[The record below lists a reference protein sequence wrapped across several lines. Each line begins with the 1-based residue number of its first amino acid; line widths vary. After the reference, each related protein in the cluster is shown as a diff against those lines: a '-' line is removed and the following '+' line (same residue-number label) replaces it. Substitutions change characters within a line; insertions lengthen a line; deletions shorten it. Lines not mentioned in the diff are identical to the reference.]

1 MIVLEQE
8 DEGCKVRERENTG
21 IFVVGLGGQ
30 GTIMF
35 SKILSTALLRS
46 GFNLIVKETTGGTH
60 RGSPVFSEVKLGPSA
75 LAPGIGD
82 GEAAVAVGLEPM
94 ECLRYAR
101 KYSPTSVVLVN
112 THPIPPTLAISGKA
126 YPPVETIL
134 KNLKELTGRV
144 ISINAVKVA
153 EEECGHKAGANMIML
168 GVLTGLGI
176 IRELSGGS
184 VRRAIEEL
192 APKASRKMNIEA
204 FEKGLLTSRTLN
216 KSDK

>member
-1 MIVLEQE
+1 
-8 DEGCKVRERENTG
+8 VREVKGEDSTN

-60 RGSPVFSEVKLGPSA
+60 RGAPVFSELKLGAST

-82 GEAAVAVGLEPM
+82 GEADVAIGLEPM

-101 KYSPTSVVLVN
+101 KYSPTSTVLVS

-126 YPPVETIL
+126 YPPVENIL
-134 KNLKELTGRV
+134 KNLKELSGRL
-144 ISINAVKVA
+144 ISIDAVKVA

-168 GVLTGLGI
+168 GVLTGLAI
-176 IRELSGGS
+176 IRELGEGS

-192 APKASRKMNIEA
+192 SPKASNKMNIEA
-204 FEKGLLTSRTLN
+204 FEKGLLVSRTLD